1 MSHQRGQAPPSLYFS
16 DHFGV
21 SRKTVERYGAFDISL
36 VADLPLF
43 VDPFLLFAS
52 RKPKYRKLHDG
63 IIDYLKF
70 LKTRA
75 TTGDLD
81 PALRK
86 ALYSFQEV
94 KENWLGFTRSGNRG
108 AGLGAK
114 FAGSLHANL
123 HSIFGNFGSER
134 ITKGSH
140 LEKLCLI
147 DSGVGRDR
155 ISDFTTRLILE
166 FLCSFTE
173 RFTLA
178 HLAPHLRREFSV
190 PRVAF
195 NYEVQAWIPKRF
207 TLPVFK
213 NGFIL
218 LTPSDLLTKDETWI
232 NRQGLF
238 REFHN
243 IPEAIGNDT
252 LRAQMNDYFMR
263 QLPKEPKDE
272 DVGRAIDATIRRFPE
287 LVDYY
292 IRYKEDHEDDAKRT
306 SLKQVRYSE
315 RVFIDHAGDLATLLA
330 AETRFY
336 QTPGTTY
343 AESLERIRFL
353 KHVVEDR
360 GGYRLFYVDGRPIER
375 EADVHVMFDLVWLG
389 SPSDVNREVNN
400 GRGPADFTVSRG
412 AADKTVIEFK
422 LASNSQIK
430 RNLEKQAEIY
440 KKGSRAQNTIKVIA
454 FFSEAQEAKIAGAL
468 RDLKMEGAESIVLID
483 ARADNKPSGSKA

>member
-1 MSHQRGQAPPSLYFS
+1 M
-16 DHFGV
+16 
-21 SRKTVERYGAFDISL
+21 
-36 VADLPLF
+36 
-43 VDPFLLFAS
+43 
-52 RKPKYRKLHDG
+52 
-63 IIDYLKF
+63 
-70 LKTRA
+70 
-75 TTGDLD
+75 
-81 PALRK
+81 
-86 ALYSFQEV
+86 

-155 ISDFTTRLILE
+155 ISDFTPRLILE

-213 NGFIL
+213 NGFVL

-243 IPEAIGNDT
+243 IPDAIGQ
-252 LRAQMNDYFMR
+252 RH
-263 QLPKEPKDE
+263 P
-272 DVGRAIDATIRRFPE
+272 
-287 LVDYY
+287 
-292 IRYKEDHEDDAKRT
+292 
-306 SLKQVRYSE
+306 
-315 RVFIDHAGDLATLLA
+315 
-330 AETRFY
+330 
-336 QTPGTTY
+336 
-343 AESLERIRFL
+343 
-353 KHVVEDR
+353 
-360 GGYRLFYVDGRPIER
+360 
-375 EADVHVMFDLVWLG
+375 
-389 SPSDVNREVNN
+389 
-400 GRGPADFTVSRG
+400 
-412 AADKTVIEFK
+412 
-422 LASNSQIK
+422 
-430 RNLEKQAEIY
+430 
-440 KKGSRAQNTIKVIA
+440 
-454 FFSEAQEAKIAGAL
+454 
-468 RDLKMEGAESIVLID
+468 
-483 ARADNKPSGSKA
+483 ARADERLFRAPAPQRAEG

>member
-1 MSHQRGQAPPSLYFS
+1 MTHQRGQATPGLYFS

-21 SRKTVERYGAFDISL
+21 SRKIVEKYGAFDVSL

-52 RKPKYRKLHDG
+52 RKPTYRKLHDG

-75 TTGDLD
+75 TTGELD
-81 PALRK
+81 AALRK

-94 KENWLGFTRSGNRG
+94 KQNWLGFTRSGNRG

-123 HSIFGNFGSER
+123 HSLFGNFGSES

-155 ISDFTTRLILE
+155 ISDFTTRLILD

-173 RFTLA
+173 RFTRD
-178 HLAPHLRREFSV
+178 HVPPQLRREFSV

-195 NYEVQAWIPKRF
+195 NYEVQAWVPKRF
-207 TLPVFK
+207 TLPVFR
-213 NGFIL
+213 NDFVL

-232 NRQGLF
+232 SRQGLF
-238 REFHN
+238 REFHS
-243 IPEAIGNDT
+243 IPEAIGNDI

-263 QLPKEPKDE
+263 QLPKEPKDK
-272 DVGRAIDATIRRFPE
+272 DVGRAINATLRRFPA

-306 SLKQVRYSE
+306 SLKRVQYSE
-315 RVFIDHAGDLATLLA
+315 RVFINQAGDLANLLA
-330 AETRFY
+330 AESRFY
-336 QTPGTTY
+336 HTPGTTY
-343 AESLERIRFL
+343 IESLERLRFF

-360 GGYRLFYVDGRPIER
+360 GGYRLFYIDGRPIER

-440 KKGSRAQNTIKVIA
+440 KNGSRAQNTIKVVA
-454 FFSEAQEAKIAGAL
+454 FFSESQEAKITGVL
-468 RDLKMEGAESIVLID
+468 RDLKLEGAENVVLID

>member
-21 SRKTVERYGAFDISL
+21 SRKTVEKYGAFDISL

-213 NGFIL
+213 NGFVL

-243 IPEAIGNDT
+243 IPDAIGQ
-252 LRAQMNDYFMR
+252 RH
-263 QLPKEPKDE
+263 P
-272 DVGRAIDATIRRFPE
+272 
-287 LVDYY
+287 
-292 IRYKEDHEDDAKRT
+292 
-306 SLKQVRYSE
+306 
-315 RVFIDHAGDLATLLA
+315 
-330 AETRFY
+330 
-336 QTPGTTY
+336 
-343 AESLERIRFL
+343 
-353 KHVVEDR
+353 
-360 GGYRLFYVDGRPIER
+360 
-375 EADVHVMFDLVWLG
+375 
-389 SPSDVNREVNN
+389 
-400 GRGPADFTVSRG
+400 
-412 AADKTVIEFK
+412 
-422 LASNSQIK
+422 
-430 RNLEKQAEIY
+430 
-440 KKGSRAQNTIKVIA
+440 
-454 FFSEAQEAKIAGAL
+454 
-468 RDLKMEGAESIVLID
+468 
-483 ARADNKPSGSKA
+483 ARADERLFRAPAPQRAEG